1 MRVGRVVVERGAG
14 VPRGASDE
22 ADGVAGETDGRF
34 LADLDP
40 SPPFD
45 EFVTAQGGHS
55 ERVERPEDVP
65 AALARAR
72 DAVMKDKKQAL
83 LNVITPY

>member
-1 MRVGRVVVERGAG
+1 VRRATLGMFK
-14 VPRGASDE
+14 
-22 ADGVAGETDGRF
+22 DGVAGETDGRF

-45 EFVTAQGGHS
+45 AFVTAQGGHG
-55 ERVERPEDVP
+55 ERVEDPADVP
-65 AALARAR
+65 AALKRAK
-72 DAVMKDKKQAL
+72 DAVRAGRQAL

>member
-1 MRVGRVVVERGAG
+1 MSKHRAFRIGAD
-14 VPRGASDE
+14 AWT
-22 ADGVAGETDGRF
+22 AAGEDDGRF
-34 LADLDP
+34 MAALDP

-45 EFVTAQGGHS
+45 EFVTAQGGYG

-65 AALARAR
+65 AALQRAR
-72 DAVMKDKKQAL
+72 DAVMKEGRQAL